1 MEALRRAPI
10 DRRARVMAA
19 HREPCS
25 GASGVLRSRAGA
37 VAYKGGT
44 GHGHSWQSHAR
55 SGDTVG
61 FGSVRRF
68 AALSVATLLGSV
80 AFGSAAGS
88 AGEPAN
94 AVRICGERDVLLEQ
108 FAMQHREKPQA
119 LGLGADGGVI
129 EVLVSPEGGR
139 TMLVTYPDRPTC
151 VVAMGEAWEMLQ
163 LAGDPA

>member
-1 MEALRRAPI
+1 MVTR
-10 DRRARVMAA
+10 
-19 HREPCS
+19 
-25 GASGVLRSRAGA
+25 
-37 VAYKGGT
+37 GT
-44 GHGHSWQSHAR
+44 SHAR
-55 SGDTVG
+55 LGETVR
-61 FGSVRRF
+61 FGSMRRF
-68 AALSVATLLGSV
+68 AALSAAALLGSV

-108 FAMQHREKPQA
+108 FAMQQQETPQA

-129 EVLVSPEGGR
+129 EVLVSPEGGW